1 MVGATGFEPA
11 TSCSQS
17 KCSSQ
22 AELRSD
28 PRRPVIFQKLA
39 LQCND
44 YFEFYLDLNTA
55 ASGEQLVR
63 DTSRQRAD
71 RSRACPKTPDLRLRD
86 SPLFCGALLVF

>member
-28 PRRPVIFQKLA
+28 EGRLLFTRSEGCATGKFRGAKNGVHECSDFGAAFPRGFGIDPFGHSLVIRMIL
-39 LQCND
+39 
-44 YFEFYLDLNTA
+44 E
-55 ASGEQLVR
+55 R
-63 DTSRQRAD
+63 D
-71 RSRACPKTPDLRLRD
+71 
-86 SPLFCGALLVF
+86 F